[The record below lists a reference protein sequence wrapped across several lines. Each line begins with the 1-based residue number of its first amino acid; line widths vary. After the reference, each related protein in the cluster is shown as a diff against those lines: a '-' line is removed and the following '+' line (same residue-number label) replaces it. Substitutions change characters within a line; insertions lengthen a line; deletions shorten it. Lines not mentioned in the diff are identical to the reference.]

1 MQSVLAFLAL
11 LLPLTLSPGPA
22 TIALVGLGMNRGIA
36 RSMPFYSGML
46 ISAFAIAVA
55 SGLGLNAV
63 FLAYPTIYE
72 ILRYAGICYIFYLAW
87 KFLRAR
93 PSISDSSEGEYRIHD
108 GMLLT
113 ALNPK
118 FYLVVTVL
126 FSQFLKPGQGA
137 LWVVILGFTAVL
149 AFSQFVWLAAGAGI
163 KPLLKSETALVI
175 QSKVFGVLLFLVAVY
190 MFLRPD
196 L

>member
-22 TIALVGLGMNRGIA
+22 TIALAGLGMNRGIV
-36 RSMPFYSGML
+36 RSMPFFSGLL
-46 ISAFAIAVA
+46 ISAFGIAVA
-55 SGLGLNAV
+55 SGMGLNAV
-63 FLAYPTIYE
+63 FLAYPTIYL

-93 PSISDSSEGEYRIHD
+93 PSISGSADGEYRVSD
-108 GMLLT
+108 GMFLT

-126 FSQFLKPGQGA
+126 FSQFLKPGQDN
-137 LWVVILGFTAVL
+137 LWTVILGLTAVL

-163 KPLLKSETALVI
+163 KLLLKSESALRI
-175 QSKVFGVLLFLVAVY
+175 QSRVFGVLLLMVAVF
-190 MFLRPD
+190 MLLHPG
-196 L
+196 

>member
-22 TIALVGLGMNRGIA
+22 TIALVGLGMNRGIV

-46 ISAFAIAVA
+46 ISAFGIAVA
-55 SGLGLNAV
+55 SGMGLNAI
-63 FLAYPTIYE
+63 FLANPAVYE
-72 ILRYAGICYIFYLAW
+72 ILRYAGMCYILYLAW

-93 PSISDSSEGEYRIHD
+93 PSISDSADGEYRVTD

-126 FSQFLKPGQGA
+126 FSQFLKPGQDGVWA
-137 LWVVILGFTAVL
+137 VILGLTAVL

-163 KPLLKSETALVI
+163 KPLLKSERALRI
-175 QSKVFGVLLFLVAVY
+175 QSRVFGVLLLLVVVY
-190 MFLRPD
+190 MFLRPG
-196 L
+196 

>member
-22 TIALVGLGMNRGIA
+22 TIALVGLGMNRGIV

-46 ISAFAIAVA
+46 ISAFFIAVA
-55 SGLGLNAV
+55 GGMGLNAV
-63 FLAYPTIYE
+63 FIAYPMVYE
-72 ILRYAGICYIFYLAW
+72 ILRYGGICYIVYLAW

-93 PSISDSSEGEYRIHD
+93 PSISGSTDGEYRVSD

-126 FSQFLKPGQGA
+126 FTQFLKPGQDA
-137 LWVVILGFTAVL
+137 LWAVILGFTAVL

-163 KPLLKSETALVI
+163 KPLLKSERALRI
-175 QSKVFGVLLFLVAVY
+175 QSRVFGVLLLLVAVFMLLY
-190 MFLRPD
+190 Q
-196 L
+196 

>member
-22 TIALVGLGMNRGIA
+22 TIALAGLGMNRGIV
-36 RSMPFYSGML
+36 RSMPFFSGLL
-46 ISAFAIAVA
+46 ISAFGIAVA
-55 SGLGLNAV
+55 SGMGLNAV
-63 FLAYPTIYE
+63 FLAYPTAYQ

-93 PSISDSSEGEYRIHD
+93 PSISDSADGEFRVLD

-113 ALNPK
+113 VLNPK

-137 LWVVILGFTAVL
+137 LWAVIFGLTAVL
-149 AFSQFVWLAAGAGI
+149 AVSQFVWLAAGAGI
-163 KPLLKSETALVI
+163 KPLLKSETALCI
-175 QSKVFGVLLFLVAVY
+175 QSRVFGVLLLLVAAF
-190 MFLRPD
+190 MLLRPG
-196 L
+196 

>member
-22 TIALVGLGMNRGIA
+22 TIALVGLGMNRGIV

-46 ISAFAIAVA
+46 ISAFGIAVA
-55 SGLGLNAV
+55 SGMGLNAI
-63 FLAYPTIYE
+63 FLANPAVYE
-72 ILRYAGICYIFYLAW
+72 ILRYAGMGYILYLAW

-93 PSISDSSEGEYRIHD
+93 PSISDSADGEYRVTD

-126 FSQFLKPGQGA
+126 FSQFLKPGQDDVWA
-137 LWVVILGFTAVL
+137 VILGLTAVL

-163 KPLLKSETALVI
+163 KPLLKSERALRI
-175 QSKVFGVLLFLVAVY
+175 QSRVFGVLLLLVVVY
-190 MFLRPD
+190 MFLRPG
-196 L
+196 

>member
-1 MQSVLAFLAL
+1 MQSVIAFLAL

-22 TIALVGLGMNRGIA
+22 TIALAGLGMNRGIV

-46 ISAFAIAVA
+46 ISAFGIAVA
-55 SGLGLNAV
+55 SGMGLNAI
-63 FLAYPTIYE
+63 FLANPAVYE
-72 ILRYAGICYIFYLAW
+72 ILRYAGMCYILYLAW

-93 PSISDSSEGEYRIHD
+93 PSISDSADGEYRVTD

-118 FYLVVTVL
+118 FYVIVTVL
-126 FSQFLKPGQGA
+126 FSQFLKPGQDGVWA
-137 LWVVILGFTAVL
+137 VILGLTAVL

-163 KPLLKSETALVI
+163 KPLLKSERALRM
-175 QSKVFGVLLFLVAVY
+175 QSRVFGVLLLLVVVY
-190 MFLRPD
+190 MFLRPG
-196 L
+196 

>member
-22 TIALVGLGMNRGIA
+22 TIALVGLGMNRGIV

-46 ISAFAIAVA
+46 LAAFVITVA
-55 SGLGLNAV
+55 GGMGLNQV
-63 FLAYPTIYE
+63 FLAYPIVYE
-72 ILRYAGICYIFYLAW
+72 ILRYAGICYIVYLAW

-93 PSISDSSEGEYRIHD
+93 PSISGSAD
-108 GMLLT
+108 GAFRVSDGVMLT
-113 ALNPK
+113 VLNPK

-126 FSQFLKPGQGA
+126 FTQFLKPGQDA
-137 LWVVILGFTAVL
+137 LWAIVFGFTAVL

-163 KPLLKSETALVI
+163 KLLLKSERALRI
-175 QSKVFGVLLFLVAVY
+175 QSRVFGVLLLLVAVFMLLY
-190 MFLRPD
+190 Q
-196 L
+196 

>member
-1 MQSVLAFLAL
+1 MESVLASLAL

-22 TIALVGLGMNRGIA
+22 TIALVGLGMNRGIV

-46 ISAFAIAVA
+46 IAAFIIAVA
-55 SGLGLNAV
+55 SGMGLNTV
-63 FLAYPTIYE
+63 FLAYPTVYE
-72 ILRYAGICYIFYLAW
+72 ILRYAGICYIVYLAW

-93 PSISDSSEGEYRIHD
+93 PSISGSAGGEYRVSD

-126 FSQFLKPGQGA
+126 FSQFLKPGQDA
-137 LWVVILGFTAVL
+137 LWAVILGFTAVI
-149 AFSQFVWLAAGAGI
+149 AFSQFVWLAAGAGV
-163 KPLLKSETALVI
+163 KLLLKSESALRI
-175 QSKVFGVLLFLVAVY
+175 QSRVFGVLLILVAVF
-190 MFLRPD
+190 MFLRPS
-196 L
+196 

>member
-1 MQSVLAFLAL
+1 MESILACLAL

-22 TIALVGLGMNRGIA
+22 TIALAGLGMNRGIV
-36 RSMPFYSGML
+36 RSMPFFSGLL
-46 ISAFAIAVA
+46 ISAFGIAVA
-55 SGLGLNAV
+55 SGMGLNAV
-63 FLAYPTIYE
+63 FLAYPTAYQ

-93 PSISDSSEGEYRIHD
+93 PSISDSADGEFRVLD

-113 ALNPK
+113 VLNPK

-137 LWVVILGFTAVL
+137 LWAVIFGLTAVL
-149 AFSQFVWLAAGAGI
+149 AVSQFVWLAAGAAI
-163 KPLLKSETALVI
+163 KPLLKSETALRI
-175 QSKVFGVLLFLVAVY
+175 QSRVFGVLLLLVAAF
-190 MFLRPD
+190 MLLRPG
-196 L
+196 

>member
-1 MQSVLAFLAL
+1 MESVLAFLAL

-22 TIALVGLGMNRGIA
+22 TIALVGLGMNRGIV

-46 ISAFAIAVA
+46 IAAFAIAVA
-55 SGLGLNAV
+55 SGMGLNTV
-63 FLAYPTIYE
+63 FLAYPTVYE
-72 ILRYAGICYIFYLAW
+72 ILRYAGICYIVYLAW

-93 PSISDSSEGEYRIHD
+93 PSISGSAGGEYRVSD

-126 FSQFLKPGQGA
+126 FSQFLKPGQDA
-137 LWVVILGFTAVL
+137 LWAVILGFTAVI
-149 AFSQFVWLAAGAGI
+149 AFSQFVWLAAGAGV
-163 KPLLKSETALVI
+163 KLLLKSESALRI
-175 QSKVFGVLLFLVAVY
+175 QSRVFGVLLILVAVF
-190 MFLRPD
+190 MFLRPS
-196 L
+196 

>member
-22 TIALVGLGMNRGIA
+22 TIALVGLGMNRVIVG
-36 RSMPFYSGML
+36 SMPFYSGML
-46 ISAFAIAVA
+46 IAAFVIAVA
-55 SGLGLNAV
+55 SGMGLNAV
-63 FLAYPTIYE
+63 FLAYPAIYDV
-72 ILRYAGICYIFYLAW
+72 LRYTGIGYIVYLAW

-93 PSISDSSEGEYRIHD
+93 PSISASADGEYRVSD

-126 FSQFLKPGQGA
+126 FSQFLKPGQDN
-137 LWVVILGFTAVL
+137 LWAIIIGLTAVL

-163 KPLLKSETALVI
+163 KLLLKSESALRI
-175 QSKVFGVLLFLVAVY
+175 QSRVFGVLLLLVAVF
-190 MFLRPD
+190 MLLRPG
-196 L
+196 

>member
-22 TIALVGLGMNRGIA
+22 TIALVGLGMNRGIVL
-36 RSMPFYSGML
+36 SLPFYSGML
-46 ISAFAIAVA
+46 IAAFGIAVA
-55 SGLGLNAV
+55 SGMGLSAM
-63 FLAYPTIYE
+63 FLAYPTIYQV
-72 ILRYAGICYIFYLAW
+72 LRYAGIFYILYLAW

-93 PSISDSSEGEYRIHD
+93 PSISDAADDAYSVYD

-118 FYLVVTVL
+118 FYLVVMVV
-126 FSQFLKPGQGA
+126 FSQFLKPGQDGVWA
-137 LWVVILGFTAVL
+137 VIFGFTVVI

-163 KPLLKSETALVI
+163 KLLLKSERALRI
-175 QSKVFGVLLFLVAVY
+175 QSRVFGVILLLVAVF
-190 MFLRPD
+190 MLLQPG
-196 L
+196 

>member
-22 TIALVGLGMNRGIA
+22 TIALVGLGMNRGIV

-46 ISAFAIAVA
+46 ISAFGIAVA
-55 SGLGLNAV
+55 SGMGLNAI
-63 FLAYPTIYE
+63 FLANPAVYE
-72 ILRYAGICYIFYLAW
+72 ILRYAGMGYILYLAW

-93 PSISDSSEGEYRIHD
+93 PSISDSADGEYRVTD

-126 FSQFLKPGQGA
+126 FSQFLKPGQDGVWA
-137 LWVVILGFTAVL
+137 VILGLTAVL

-163 KPLLKSETALVI
+163 KPLLKSERALRI
-175 QSKVFGVLLFLVAVY
+175 QSRVFGVLLLLVVVY
-190 MFLRPD
+190 MFLRPG
-196 L
+196 